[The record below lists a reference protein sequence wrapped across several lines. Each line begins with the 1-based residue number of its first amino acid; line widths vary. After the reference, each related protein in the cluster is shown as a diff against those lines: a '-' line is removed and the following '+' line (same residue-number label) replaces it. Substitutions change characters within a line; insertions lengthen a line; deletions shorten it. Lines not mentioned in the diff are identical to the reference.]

1 MADSLTAQAIVKTL
15 EQAIHSAE
23 GIKAAVRAAN
33 DGLPAL
39 AGVDVLL
46 RRELGSEYARA
57 GNATWWAS
65 AIVDR
70 IMREMGF
77 IEAGK
82 AKCPTECIA
91 VQGTVWRPAGAPMST
106 LGIVGNRLPAWR

>member
-1 MADSLTAQAIVKTL
+1 MPDGQTTRAIVKTL

-39 AGVDVLL
+39 AGVDALL

-57 GNATWWAS
+57 DSATWWAGS
-65 AIVDR
+65 IVDR

-77 IEAGK
+77 IAAGK
-82 AKCPTECIA
+82 AKCPSDCVA
-91 VQGTVWRPAGAPMST
+91 VLGTVWRPAGAPMST
-106 LGIVGNRLPAWR
+106 LGIVRNPLPDWR